1 MNKNFTKYIVANF
14 FKLTLLLFIVSI
26 VSFFLIEASP
36 IDPVKAY
43 IDEPVSYEQREDIIE
58 HLGLDKPPVER
69 YFSWLSNLLQGDLG
83 DSLIYKKPVIDVIGE
98 KFISSMALMLTA
110 WVLSGVIGFALG
122 IIMGIYHNTFIDSI
136 IKKICLLLASTPT
149 FWVGLLFLMLFSVHL
164 GWFPIGFSV
173 PIGTLAEDVT
183 IWQKIHHMILPSLAL
198 SFSSFAGIALH
209 TREKM
214 ISSLKSDYVLFAK
227 TRGFSKR
234 KIIIRH
240 CIRNITLPSITLQF
254 ASLSE
259 IFGGSILA
267 ETVFSYPG
275 LGKTV
280 VDAGLKGDIPLLL
293 GITLFSTIFVFVG
306 NFIANIIYGL
316 VDPRI
321 RLGGKNE

>member
-1 MNKNFTKYIVANF
+1 MNKNWAKYVMGNF

-26 VSFFLIEASP
+26 VSFMLIEASP
-36 IDPVKAY
+36 IDPVKSY
-43 IDEPVSYEQREDIIE
+43 TDELVSYQQREDIIE
-58 HLGLDKPPVER
+58 HLGLDKPAPER
-69 YFSWLSNLLQGDLG
+69 YCSWLGNLLQGDLG
-83 DSLIYKKPVIDVIGE
+83 DSLIYKKPVIDVISE
-98 KFISSMALMLTA
+98 KFASSMALMLTA
-110 WVLSGVIGFALG
+110 WVLSGVIGFSLG
-122 IIMGIYHNTFIDSI
+122 IIMGIYHNTFIDSLL
-136 IKKICLLLASTPT
+136 KKWCLLLASTPT
-149 FWVGLLFLMLFSVHL
+149 FWVGLLFLMFFSVKL

-173 PIGTLAEDVT
+173 PVGTLADQVT
-183 IWQKIHHMILPSLAL
+183 IYEKIHHMILPALAL

-214 ISSLKSDYVLFAK
+214 ISSLNSDYVLFAK
-227 TRGFSKR
+227 ARGFSKH
-234 KIIIRH
+234 KIVTRH

-280 VDAGLKGDIPLLL
+280 VDAGLKGDVPLLL
-293 GITLFSTIFVFVG
+293 GITLFSTIFVFAG
-306 NFIANIIYGL
+306 NFIANIIYGF